1 MGRGLFCRASGLR
14 SILQG
19 MIPQTTPR
27 IGRPG
32 ATLSPFPAVTYL
44 RMCAGEADPCPRT
57 RTAKNSLHRRAS
69 LLLLLCAAPLPGAL
83 VKSAGHTATAAVLNG
98 PVHVGES
105 TSIVEA
111 FEQIRLQCGPMIAAV
126 READGSMLFRG
137 APASLGSG
145 APSLVNDAPDLL
157 DPGTYGHQ
165 GAAFFAE
172 MQRCLEPRK
181 PHSNTARPDGSNPDV
196 RPSNGHIAVAD
207 QAQAGAWGMPCS
219 CWPVGSFSYLLLAS
233 SSLIFP
239 PTPSDSSK
247 ATIEWDA
254 TLARDLRVNEG
265 LKDALREGKEV
276 MFTAPNGYWLCPAD
290 LEPALRR
297 HLRLPDAPQ
306 CRTHQ
311 AMPCTG
317 LPALP
322 GPISCI
328 QC

>member
-1 MGRGLFCRASGLR
+1 
-14 SILQG
+14 
-19 MIPQTTPR
+19 MISQPTPR
-27 IGRPG
+27 VGRPG
-32 ATLSPFPAVTYL
+32 ATLSPSPAVTHL
-44 RMCAGEADPCPRT
+44 RMPAHAHICACAGEADPCSRT
-57 RTAKNSLHRRAS
+57 PTASLHRRAS

-83 VKSAGHTATAAVLNG
+83 VKSACHTATAAVLNG
-98 PVHVGES
+98 SVPVGES
-105 TSIVEA
+105 TSIVAA

-157 DPGTYGHQ
+157 DPETYGPE
-165 GAAFFAE
+165 GAAFFAGME
-172 MQRCLEPRK
+172 RYLELRK
-181 PHSNTARPDGSNPDV
+181 PQSNTARPDGSNPDV

-207 QAQAGAWGMPCS
+207 QAQAGVWGMPCS

-247 ATIEWDA
+247 VTIEWDA

-276 MFTAPNGYWLCPAD
+276 MFTAPDGYWLCPAD

-297 HLRLPDAPQ
+297 YLRLPDAPQ

-311 AMPCTG
+311 AMPCQC

-322 GPISCI
+322 GPISSVLC
-328 QC
+328 